1 LTTWAVV
8 PERAGVL
15 SRQRRHK
22 MPRTATLAA
31 AQSIAWQRMKPGSS
45 AGLYLLLIVLA
56 TVSMVYYVAGALAL
70 REEFFHPGR

>member
-1 LTTWAVV
+1 
-8 PERAGVL
+8 
-15 SRQRRHK
+15 
-22 MPRTATLAA
+22 
-31 AQSIAWQRMKPGSS
+31 MKPGSS